1 MQKRITLLIFVR
13 KLLIYFI
20 EDVHKQN
27 IALSAEGI
35 SISHVCYLYI
45 SVNKKDGVVE

>member
-27 IALSAEGI
+27 IALSAEGRFSGQRKI
-35 SISHVCYLYI
+35 KPRTL
-45 SVNKKDGVVE
+45 